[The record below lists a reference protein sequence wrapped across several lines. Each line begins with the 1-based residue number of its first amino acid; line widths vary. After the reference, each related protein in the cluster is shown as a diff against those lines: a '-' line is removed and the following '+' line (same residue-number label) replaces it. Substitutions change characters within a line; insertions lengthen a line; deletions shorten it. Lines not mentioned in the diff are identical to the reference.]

1 MVQIL
6 PAMLRSGFSEEQCS
20 DIFQDLILDVRL
32 PSSEENLTRE
42 NGKSVAGTSE
52 DVIQEEEK
60 EITEQSH
67 HTRPDALRHNSPI
80 IQQLA
85 VIDGKS
91 ARNIER
97 DMPQSYRV
105 RKRVKEIACV

>member
-1 MVQIL
+1 
-6 PAMLRSGFSEEQCS
+6 MLRSGFSEEQCS

-60 EITEQSH
+60 EITERSH
-67 HTRPDALRHNSPI
+67 HTRPDALRHSSPI